1 MKLYCFPLGN
11 PGEQYAKTRHNAARI
26 ATSGV
31 NWKALEGKD
40 IEYYRPDTFMNM
52 SGEFVKKKLKNVN
65 LEKAKIVIIYDD
77 IDIALGEMKLSYDR
91 SSGGH
96 NGVQSV
102 IDSMGTK
109 EFFRIRIGI
118 GAKTI
123 PEMSLQDY
131 VMSQLTADEIHTLK
145 GLADKIE
152 KMLDQVKCDS
162 RK

>member
-123 PEMSLQDY
+123 PELCHEPIDCRRDTHIKRS
-131 VMSQLTADEIHTLK
+131 
-145 GLADKIE
+145 
-152 KMLDQVKCDS
+152 C
-162 RK
+162 